1 MMGASKHVYRMTLL
15 HTAVE
20 CCNLCSSNIA
30 DTTSVRYNIGI
41 NKVGSALKHHTMK
54 AKKGH
59 EGIALCL
66 STR

>member
-1 MMGASKHVYRMTLL
+1 MTLL
-15 HTAVE
+15 HTAAE
-20 CCNLCSSNIA
+20 CCNLCSSNIT
-30 DTTSVRYNIGI
+30 DTTNIRYSTGI
-41 NKVGSALKHHTMK
+41 NKVASAPKHHTVK